1 MHSPNAKKLTVNVL
15 FYLNHIR
22 DYFCKNIFVYDNK
35 CQYNKTS
42 NFTRWWNFRNAGWK
56 PKTKVALFPRK
67 KYRLMSFE
75 KGLHEPDPDRK
86 TEHCATVIQIRGS
99 PPDLAKIHS
108 LAQPFIPSG
117 SITWVPSVVGEL
129 KLDSTVFRVRLI
141 TWSDIC
147 RLAHQTQGHESEI
160 GHRRPWSYADCSTME
175 FGVWDNTRH
184 AEKFDS

>member
-42 NFTRWWNFRNAGWK
+42 NFTRWWNFRNAGWN
-56 PKTKVALFPRK
+56 PKTKVALSPSK

-75 KGLHEPDPDRK
+75 KGLHGPDPDRK
-86 TEHCATVIQIRGS
+86 TEHCATVLQIRGS

-108 LAQPFIPSG
+108 LAQPFITSG
-117 SITWVPSVVGEL
+117 SITWVPSVLGEL
-129 KLDSTVFRVRLI
+129 KLDSTGLPRQADHL
-141 TWSDIC
+141 
-147 RLAHQTQGHESEI
+147 I
-160 GHRRPWSYADCSTME
+160 GHMPSSTPDPGSRKRNWTPQAMILR
-175 FGVWDNTRH
+175 GL
-184 AEKFDS
+184 